1 MKKFLL
7 NSKKGAFRLLAAS
20 WLGIALGISL
30 KFALASFTLI
40 PSLIIGVPIAIIISI
55 KGNELIDNVW
65 KKYIHE

>member
-7 NSKKGAFRLLAAS
+7 NSKYGLIRLLAAS
-20 WLGIALGISL
+20 WLGVALGISL

-40 PSLIIGVPIAIIISI
+40 PSLVIGIPIIVIVSV
-55 KGNELIDNVW
+55 KGNELIDIVW